1 MKTFEDLLVAINDEL
16 ALVNNQT
23 PYVMEM
29 IKTEQGKEDV
39 VQFILELIMEGN
51 SISQSIVI
59 IDNVYDINNPD
70 NG

>member
-16 ALVNNQT
+16 SLVNDQT

-29 IKTEQGKEDV
+29 LKTEQGKEEV
-39 VQFILELIMEGN
+39 IQFILELIIEGN

>member
-16 ALVNNQT
+16 TLVNNQT

-51 SISQSIVI
+51 SISQSIII

>member
-16 ALVNNQT
+16 TLVNNQT